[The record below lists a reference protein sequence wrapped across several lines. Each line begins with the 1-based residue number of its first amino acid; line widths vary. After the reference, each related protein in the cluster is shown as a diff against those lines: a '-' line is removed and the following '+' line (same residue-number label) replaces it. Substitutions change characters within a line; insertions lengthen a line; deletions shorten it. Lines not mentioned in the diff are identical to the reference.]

1 MEICMVGTG
10 YVGLVSG
17 ACFAEMGHTV
27 TCVDISEAK
36 INGLNNGVIPIYEPG
51 LEELVKKNVSDGR
64 LKFTTS
70 LIDGMDQALFV
81 FIAVGTPPDEDGSAD
96 LKHVLAVAKEVGK
109 NMKGFKVLVDKSTVP
124 VGTAARVAKTVAH
137 ELELRGKSNLEFDVV
152 SNPEFLKEGDAI
164 GDFMRPDRIVVGVEN
179 PRTGELM
186 KELYAPFVRNGH
198 PILVMDVKSA
208 ELTKYAANSMLA
220 TRISFMNEIA
230 MLCDA
235 VGADIEQV
243 RSGIGTDSR
252 IGMPFLYAG
261 LGYGGSCFPK
271 DVQAL
276 VKTMGQNN
284 INARILD
291 AVELVNKECRK
302 SFVQS
307 IVKRFGNNLTGKN
320 FAMWGLSFK
329 PKTDDMREAASLTLI
344 NELTAMGATC
354 SVHDPEAMENAKNH
368 ISAETLKKVHFC
380 NDMYSALEGA
390 DALIL
395 VTEWNHY
402 RSPDFTRM
410 ANTMKSKIIF
420 DGRNQYN
427 PEKSKANGWEYYCIG
442 RGHVPLN

>member
-1 MEICMVGTG
+1 MVGSG

-27 TCVDISEAK
+27 TCVDISKSK
-36 INGLNNGVIPIYEPG
+36 IDGLNNGIIPIYEPG
-51 LEELVKKNVSDGR
+51 LQELVKKNTRDGR

-70 LIDGMDQALFV
+70 LTDGIENALFI

-96 LKHVLAVAKEVGK
+96 LKHVLAVAREVGK

-124 VGTAARVAKTVAH
+124 VGTAALVAKTVAA
-137 ELELRGKSNLEFDVV
+137 ELEARGKSNLEFDVV

-164 GDFMRPDRIVVGVEN
+164 SDFMRPDRIVVGVEN

-198 PILVMDVKSA
+198 PILIMDVKSA

-243 RSGIGTDSR
+243 RTGIGTDSR

-276 VKTMGQNN
+276 VKTMGQNK
-284 INARILD
+284 IPARILD
-291 AVELVNKECRK
+291 AVETVNKDCRN
-302 SFVQS
+302 SFIQS
-307 IVKRFGNNLTGKN
+307 IVKRFGSNMKGVNIAL
-320 FAMWGLSFK
+320 WGLSFK
-329 PKTDDMREAASLTLI
+329 PKTDDMREAPAVSIITELI
-344 NELTAMGATC
+344 KLGANC
-354 SVHDPEAMENAKNH
+354 SAHDPEAIENAKNYF
-368 ISAETLKKVHFC
+368 SAETLAKIRFC
-380 NDMYSALEGA
+380 DEMYSTLEGA
-390 DALIL
+390 HALVL
-395 VTEWNHY
+395 VTEWNHF
-402 RSPDFTRM
+402 RSPDFERM
-410 ANTMKSKIIF
+410 GKIMKSKIIF

-427 PEKSKANGWEYYCIG
+427 PKKSIANGWEYYCIG
-442 RGHVPLN
+442 RGHVPK